1 MRRDNR
7 AIISASRTGV
17 AGDELPEK
25 RARIYLYRQGEKQPG
40 KDPWQYLCETCPLP
54 DCIRHEGDMT
64 PLGAP
69 GRTYPGCPI
78 YDEALRQ
85 KQEQER
91 AA

>member
-1 MRRDNR
+1 VRRDNR

-25 RARIYLYRQGEKQPG
+25 RARIYLYKRGEPIPG
-40 KDPWQYLCETCPLP
+40 RDPWQHYCEECPFD
-54 DCIRHEGDMT
+54 DCIRTEGDMS
-64 PLGAP
+64 PLGMW
-69 GRTYPGCPI
+69 GREYPGCPI

-85 KQEQER
+85 KGEEER